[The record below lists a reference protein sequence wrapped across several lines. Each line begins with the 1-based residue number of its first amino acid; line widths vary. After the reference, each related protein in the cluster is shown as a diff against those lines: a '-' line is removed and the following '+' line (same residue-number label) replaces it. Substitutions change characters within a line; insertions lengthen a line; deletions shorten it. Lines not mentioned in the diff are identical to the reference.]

1 MKKFYFLFLFVL
13 GTLVANA
20 AQVTFQFDAHTL
32 DGISPNGIH
41 IAGGFQ
47 AAAGFPGD
55 WDPATALLTDDNCD
69 FIYELTVTLPDGTY
83 EFKFVNGNAW
93 GSDENQVPATCNAG
107 NGNRVIT
114 VAGNDLTYG
123 PVCFNDCGPCISIMP
138 LSVPVTLNVDM
149 SQQIVGGVVSVAGSF
164 QAAAGLG
171 GDWTPGAAL
180 MTDPDGDGTY
190 SINFSVPPGC
200 YQYKFLNGDA
210 WGTDEGVPGACA
222 VGGNREFRAN
232 DMGYE
237 GMAVCFAQC
246 AVCPTSVD
254 TATVTFQVDMSRV
267 ASLAS
272 LAATY
277 GIQGYDL
284 GSVISVAGS
293 FQSAG
298 GVGNNWTPGAAVMT
312 DPDGDGIYSLT
323 VELPE
328 GTYAYKFLNGDAW
341 GKDEGVPGACS
352 VGGNRELVVSGT
364 DDIVLPAVCFGYC
377 DAGCPA
383 VTPPINVTFRVDMNN
398 EVVSANGLYVS
409 GSFQKP
415 NSWVKDELALTDP
428 DGDGIYEYT
437 YLMFNGIYQYKFF
450 NGNGG
455 DADGETYDFETGGC
469 GTGNGLGGYNRLL
482 DLSNVTQDYV
492 VSAYV
497 FNSCQETLPGYIASV
512 ENIGAQLG
520 LSVSPNPFST
530 NTVVRFNNPQG
541 NAYSITVS
549 NIMGQTITRLSN
561 VRGESVV
568 LPRADMTAGI
578 YFVTISNNNGQS
590 VSQKLLVR

>member
-1 MKKFYFLFLFVL
+1 MKKFYLLFLL
-13 GTLVANA
+13 IIGTLAANA

-32 DGISPNGIH
+32 EGISPNGIH

-55 WDPATALLTDDNCD
+55 WDPSTALLTDSNCD

-93 GSDENQVPATCNAG
+93 GSDETQVPAACNAG
-107 NGNRVIT
+107 NGNRTIT
-114 VAGNDLTYG
+114 VAGSDMTYG
-123 PVCFNDCGPCISIMP
+123 PVCFNDCGPCMSIMP

-149 SQQIVGGVVSVAGSF
+149 NLQNVGSVVTVAGSF
-164 QAAAGLG
+164 QSEAGLG
-171 GDWTPGAAL
+171 DDWTPGAAV
-180 MTDPDGDGTY
+180 MSDPEGDGIY
-190 SINFSVPPGC
+190 SISFSVPPGC
-200 YQYKFLNGDA
+200 YNYKFINGNA
-210 WGTDEGVPGACA
+210 WGSDEGVPSECS
-222 VGGNREFRAN
+222 VGTDREFRAN

-237 GMAVCFAQC
+237 SPAICFAQC
-246 AVCPTSVD
+246 ATCPADAD
-254 TATVTFQVDMSRV
+254 TAMVTFQVDMSRV

-284 GSVISVAGS
+284 GSIISVAGS
-293 FQSAG
+293 FQAAG
-298 GVGNNWTPGAAVMT
+298 NVGNNWTPGAAVMT
-312 DPDGDGIYSLT
+312 DPDGDNIYSLT

-328 GTYAYKFLNGDAW
+328 GTYAYKFINGDAW
-341 GKDEGVPGACS
+341 GKDEGVPGPCS
-352 VGGNRELVVSGT
+352 VGGNRELVINSNEP
-364 DDIVLPAVCFGYC
+364 IVLPPVCFGYC
-377 DAGCPA
+377 DAGCPE

-398 EVVSANGLYVS
+398 EIVNANGLYVS

-428 DGDGIYEYT
+428 DGDGIYEHT

-455 DADGETYDFETGGC
+455 DADGETYNFEADGC

-482 DLSNVTQDYV
+482 DLSGITGDYL

-497 FNSCQETLPGYIASV
+497 YNSCQETLPGGLVGI
-512 ENIGAQLG
+512 ENIAAQVG
-520 LSVSPNPFST
+520 MSISPNPFGT
-530 NTVVRFNNPQG
+530 HTVVRFNNPQ
-541 NAYSITVS
+541 NELYTVTVS
-549 NIMGQTITRLSN
+549 NIMGQTIEKIAATD
-561 VRGESVV
+561 ESVTIS
-568 LPRADMTAGI
+568 RNNMSAGV
-578 YFVTISNNNGQS
+578 YFVTLTNSSGQS
-590 VSQKLLVR
+590 VTEKLLVR